1 MERKLYQQL
10 DTKIENNIKKSFLNG
25 EKYEST
31 FQEISQ
37 LKRRERKK
45 ELRDYQLL
53 KRNDVVQIGNMV
65 KLIYSVAEGN
75 A

>member
-1 MERKLYQQL
+1 MERKFYQQL
-10 DTKIENNIKKSFLNG
+10 DTKIENNKKKSFLNG

>member
-1 MERKLYQQL
+1 MERKFYQQL
-10 DTKIENNIKKSFLNG
+10 DTKIENNKKKSFLNG
-25 EKYEST
+25 EKCEST

>member
-1 MERKLYQQL
+1 M
-10 DTKIENNIKKSFLNG
+10 NG